1 MDIFKEY
8 NAIKLVLSLQSY
20 YRLVKT
26 RKECITK
33 KIRACYEIS
42 YTTMSHIQNN
52 YDINIFTKSTYND
65 NMEELDDILTFY
77 KFIQSKFK
85 YMKMSIYKLRQIE
98 IFTEILNNKLN
109 NLIEN
114 IGCSSIIE
122 IVRFKLDVDILEHIN
137 KDRNLIIFYDKFF
150 TPLSAK
156 YTTISNKKKDNHFHI
171 QIKKTPK
178 QSNHSFREK
187 LDGATLQIEYA
198 THVFT
203 LRGYF
208 KKDPLNIIRHE
219 GKMKIKNTELEN
231 ELKVVDIPT
240 DFKNKYSQ
248 QISLRDFIVLSIKEI
263 LDLLKKS

>member
-20 YRLVKT
+20 YRLVKV
-26 RKECITK
+26 RKENVTK
-33 KIRACYEIS
+33 KIRTCYEIS
-42 YTTMSHIQNN
+42 YMTMSHIQNN
-52 YDINIFTKSTYND
+52 YDMNIFTKSTYND

-85 YMKMSIYKLRQIE
+85 YVKMSIYKLRQIE

-150 TPLSAK
+150 TPLSVK
-156 YTTISNKKKDNHFHI
+156 YANISNKKKTI
-171 QIKKTPK
+171 I
-178 QSNHSFREK
+178 S
-187 LDGATLQIEYA
+187 I
-198 THVFT
+198 
-203 LRGYF
+203 F
-208 KKDPLNIIRHE
+208 K
-219 GKMKIKNTELEN
+219 
-231 ELKVVDIPT
+231 
-240 DFKNKYSQ
+240 
-248 QISLRDFIVLSIKEI
+248 
-263 LDLLKKS
+263 LKKHQNNRIIHLKKN